1 MCWSAR
7 QTPTSNSPSLP
18 FQTPFHGHGVSPSL
32 HCGESPF
39 DLTSTDPVNGA
50 WLSLNARTPGER
62 SVTLAIH
69 IMSANCAG
77 IVGKQLFR
85 SEDAP
90 DYPIG
95 FGVIMALTATAVV
108 LSCAANLQY
117 YLCNGRKLARSGLRY
132 LY

>member
-1 MCWSAR
+1 MI
-7 QTPTSNSPSLP
+7 
-18 FQTPFHGHGVSPSL
+18 
-32 HCGESPF
+32 
-39 DLTSTDPVNGA
+39 DPVDGA

-90 DYPIG
+90 NYPIG
-95 FGVIMALTATAVV
+95 FGVIMALTAVAVV
-108 LSCAANLQY
+108 LSCVANLQY
-117 YLCNGRKLARSGLRY
+117 YFCNGRKLARSGLRY
-132 LY
+132 SY